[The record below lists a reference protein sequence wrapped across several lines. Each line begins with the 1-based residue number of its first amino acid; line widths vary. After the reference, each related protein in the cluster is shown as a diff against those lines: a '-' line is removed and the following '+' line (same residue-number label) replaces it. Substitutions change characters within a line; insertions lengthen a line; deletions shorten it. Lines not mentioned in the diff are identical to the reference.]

1 MLRRDKEDKTM
12 LGFMKDFVVVP
23 LTWPDVDQTGTI
35 SSDIISLKN
44 YSHVDFVIKVGTAI
58 GKAAAVTLNKSA
70 AVAAATVALAFSRYY
85 STGFRLKYTTPS
97 VDTPAAKDET
107 ILGGSGSGRGT
118 IYLDTG
124 TELICHSY
132 NETTFVDGETVTCSG
147 GKTVVAS
154 GIQIDE
160 DIMIPRTAASNTFDL
175 AAVAKK
181 QYIIPI
187 DAADLLDGYD
197 CAQVEIADCDTATY
211 ITIDA
216 ILSSPHYMDEIA
228 KTALYD

>member
-1 MLRRDKEDKTM
+1 MQ
-12 LGFMKDFVVVP
+12 GFNKDFVVVP
-23 LTWPDVDQTGTI
+23 ITWPDVDQTSTI

-85 STGFRLKYTTPS
+85 STGIRLKYTTPS
-97 VDTPAAKDET
+97 VDTPAAADET
-107 ILGGSGSGRGT
+107 VAGAGGAAAT
-118 IYLDTG
+118 LYKDTG
-124 TELICHSY
+124 TELIMY
-132 NETTFVDGETVTCSG
+132 GWDNDVFVTGETVTLSG
-147 GKTVVAS
+147 GKTVVAD

-160 DIMIPRTAASNTFDL
+160 DIMIPRTAASNTFNL
-175 AAVAKK
+175 AAKANK
-181 QYIIPI
+181 QYIIPV
-187 DAADLLDGYD
+187 DAADLGDGYD

-216 ILSSPHYMDEIA
+216 ILSGARYTAEIA